1 MPRQSDTILAA
12 IKRAVDIVALV
23 GDYLPL
29 HRHGS
34 KVKALCPFHDDHKPS
49 LELNPDRQSYKCW
62 SCGAGGDVFDFV
74 QEYERVDF
82 PEAVRMLAERAG
94 ITLEKTSTE
103 GSASTGAPKAEL
115 LDTLAWAERAYA
127 EALAERPEAAEARD
141 YLSKRNING
150 ESIVRFKLGYAPDS
164 RGWLIDRAKRK
175 GRSTILLERAG
186 LLLPS
191 DRPDAP
197 PRERFHG
204 RLIFPIHDPRGRV
217 LGFGGR
223 VLPSVEERLAATG
236 AGIAKYVNSPETP
249 LFQKRRL
256 LYGADLAR
264 EGARRE
270 GFVAVVEGYTDVIM
284 AHQLGASNVVGTMG
298 TALGDDHV
306 IALRR
311 LADRVVLV
319 FDGDAAGQAAADR
332 SLEIFLGHEVDVRV
346 LTLPAGFDPCDFLIE
361 AGVEAFQDMARSAAD
376 PLTFVVDRVSYRYDL
391 SSIEQSRVAAETVLA
406 TLAKLPRVSRAGLDI
421 KLAKALDSL
430 AFRLHVP
437 VESLHRRLA
446 ELRRETARVAASRA
460 RGDAARRDALAPAA
474 AGAIEESSSNANS
487 NAASKSFGSAI
498 GSADVSDPPAARPKI
513 RPAQLDPI
521 DREIVQMALDFPE
534 SVAGLISRVT
544 VESLRDPA
552 TRAILQA
559 CYDLYSEG
567 VEPAFEAVIVRL
579 DQPEVRSLA
588 ADLVSPIDPVPMPDR
603 VRPADPADRLA
614 GVLARYSERLRQER
628 IHEVLAARAEID
640 KEAEPEL
647 YRALTEEYLGLL
659 HHKLDLR

>member
-94 ITLEKTSTE
+94 ITLEQTSTE
-103 GSASTGAPKAEL
+103 GSASASGSAPKAEL
-115 LDTLAWAERAYA
+115 LDTLAWAERSYA

-141 YLSKRNING
+141 YLSKRNISG
-150 ESIVRFKLGYAPDS
+150 ASIARFKLGYAPDS

-175 GRSTILLERAG
+175 GRSTLLLERAG

-270 GFVAVVEGYTDVIM
+270 GFIAVVEGYTDVIM

-306 IALRR
+306 TALRR

-361 AGVEAFQDMARSAAD
+361 AGVEAFQDMARHAAD

-406 TLAKLPRVSRAGLDI
+406 TLSKLPRTSRAGLDI
-421 KLAKALDSL
+421 KLAKALDTL
-430 AFRLHVP
+430 AIRLHVP

-446 ELRRETARVAASRA
+446 ELRREAARVAVSRA
-460 RGDAARRDALAPAA
+460 RGDAARRDALAPT
-474 AGAIEESSSNANS
+474 AIEGSTSNPDSSPTAKSIGNAD
-487 NAASKSFGSAI
+487 GS
-498 GSADVSDPPAARPKI
+498 GDVFAAARPKI
-513 RPAQLDPI
+513 RPAELDPI
-521 DREIVQMALDFPE
+521 DREIVQMALDYPE

-559 CYDLYSEG
+559 SYDLYAEG

-579 DQPEVRSLA
+579 EQPEVRSLA

-614 GVLARYSERLRQER
+614 GVLVRYSERLRQER

-640 KEAEPEL
+640 REAEPEL

>member
-1 MPRQSDTILAA
+1 VPRQSDTILAA

-94 ITLEKTSTE
+94 ITLEKTATE
-103 GSASTGAPKAEL
+103 GSASAGASKAEL

-150 ESIVRFKLGYAPDS
+150 ESVARFKLGYAPDS

-284 AHQLGASNVVGTMG
+284 AHQLGATNVVGTMG

-346 LTLPAGFDPCDFLIE
+346 LTLPAGFDPCDFLVE
-361 AGVEAFQDMARSAAD
+361 AGVEAFQDMARNAAD

-406 TLAKLPRVSRAGLDI
+406 TLAKLPRTSRAGLDI

-430 AFRLHVP
+430 AFRLRVP

-446 ELRRETARVAASRA
+446 ELRREAARVAASRA
-460 RGDAARRDALAPAA
+460 RGDAARRGALAPSTAVE
-474 AGAIEESSSNANS
+474 GSQSVPNANG
-487 NAASKSFGSAI
+487 AAQAI
-498 GSADVSDPPAARPKI
+498 GSSVGDGSGVVSEAAAARPKI

-521 DREIVQMALDFPE
+521 DREIVQMALDYPE

-559 CYDLYSEG
+559 CYDLYAEG

-579 DQPEVRSLA
+579 EQPEVRSLA

-603 VRPADPADRLA
+603 VRPAAPEDRLA

>member
-34 KVKALCPFHDDHKPS
+34 RVKALCPFHDDHKPS

-94 ITLEKTSTE
+94 ITLEKTATE
-103 GSASTGAPKAEL
+103 GSASAGASKAEL

-141 YLSKRNING
+141 YLSKRNINQA
-150 ESIVRFKLGYAPDS
+150 SVARFKLGYAPDS

-284 AHQLGASNVVGTMG
+284 AHQLGATNVVGTMG

-346 LTLPAGFDPCDFLIE
+346 LTLPAGFDPCDFLVE
-361 AGVEAFQDMARSAAD
+361 AGVEAFQDMARNAAD

-406 TLAKLPRVSRAGLDI
+406 TLSKLPRTSRAGLDI

-446 ELRRETARVAASRA
+446 ELRREAARVAASRA
-460 RGDAARRDALAPAA
+460 RGDAARRGALAPAA
-474 AGAIEESSSNANS
+474 AAEGSQSVPNA
-487 NAASKSFGSAI
+487 NAASQAI
-498 GSADVSDPPAARPKI
+498 GNSVGDGSGVVPEAAAARPKI
-513 RPAQLDPI
+513 RPGQLDPI
-521 DREIVQMALDFPE
+521 DREIVQMALDYPE

-559 CYDLYSEG
+559 CYDLYAEG

-579 DQPEVRSLA
+579 EQPEVRSLA

-603 VRPADPADRLA
+603 VRPAAPEDRLA